1 MPCTNSVASEDFADF
16 IAPYFTA
23 PEEFMRSQ
31 GTDCIDFVNS
41 TLAVVYVPLSTVTPF
56 TYTSYTYSAVPK
68 LYSLLD
74 VTSMDTAGITAASEL
89 PVLGNQGA
97 GVIVGFVD
105 TGINY
110 TDSLFRNADG
120 STRIIGIWDQT
131 IEPTTAL
138 DTGAFQDSDKPRSIS
153 EEFNSEDSRNLNLSV
168 NSNSSTNSSNFDYI
182 NNGSLETAFDFP
194 ALYGTQYTAAQI
206 NQALNSDDPASI
218 VPTRDENGHGTF
230 LASIA
235 AGNRDE
241 RAGFSGAAPRA
252 SIAMVKLKPAK
263 QYLRDFYLIQDGTD
277 AYQENDIMMGVSYLY
292 FLARKYSMP
301 LVVCI
306 PLGTNMGSHMGMSR
320 LGQYLNQVSLS
331 NGSAVITAAGN
342 ETGARHHF
350 RAVMD
355 ADTDEVTAELRVGE
369 REAGFSM
376 ELWAEDVGVY
386 TVGFISPTGEV
397 AREISVPLRGE
408 NTVSFLLEQSQIT
421 VYTQIADVSAGS
433 QFIFMRFEKPMS
445 GIWRILIRN
454 SLDIRETFHLWLP
467 VRGFI
472 SDETYFLR
480 PDPDTIVTDP
490 GNAQYPIT
498 VTAYDHTRNS
508 IYIHASRGYSR
519 SGQIKPDLAAP
530 GVNILGAS
538 ASGRRLT
545 RMSGTSVSAAHLAGA
560 AAILL
565 HWGVLDGNYPY
576 LNTPVLK
583 SIFVRGAQ
591 RNPALT
597 YPNRE
602 FGYGTLDLYEAFLRL
617 RNI

>member
-1 MPCTNSVASEDFADF
+1 MSCTNSVASEDFADF
-16 IAPYFTA
+16 IAPYFTT
-23 PEEFMRSQ
+23 PEEFIRSQ

-41 TLAVVYVPLSTVTPF
+41 TLAVVYVPLSTVTPS

-74 VTSMDTAGITAASEL
+74 VTSMDAAGITPAGEL
-89 PVLGNQGA
+89 PVLNNQGA

-110 TDSLFRNADG
+110 TDSLFRNVDG

-131 IEPTTAL
+131 NN
-138 DTGAFQDSDKPRSIS
+138 SD
-153 EEFNSEDSRNLNLSV
+153 
-168 NSNSSTNSSNFDYI
+168 NSNNIEN
-182 NNGSLETAFDFP
+182 ETVKPFSAFS
-194 ALYGTQYTAAQI
+194 ALYGTQYTAEEI
-206 NQALNSDDPASI
+206 NLALNSDNPASI

-241 RAGFSGAAPRA
+241 RAGFSGAAPQA

-263 QYLRDFYLIQDGTD
+263 QYLRDFYLIQDGAE

-355 ADTDEVTAELRVGE
+355 ASTDEVTAELRVGE

-376 ELWAEDVGVY
+376 ELWAENMGVY

-408 NTVSFLLEQSQIT
+408 NTVSFLLEQTQIT
-421 VYTQIADVSAGS
+421 VYTQIADVSSGS
-433 QFIFMRFEKPMS
+433 QFIFMRFENPMS

-472 SDETYFLR
+472 TDETYFLR
-480 PDPDTIVTDP
+480 PDPDTIITDP
-490 GNAQYPIT
+490 GNARYPIT
-498 VTAYDHTRNS
+498 VTAYDHTKNS
-508 IYIHASRGYSR
+508 IYIHASRGYSL
-519 SGQIKPDLAAP
+519 SGRIKPDLAAP

-538 ASGRRLT
+538 VSGRRLT

-565 HWGVLDGNYPY
+565 NWGVLNANYPY

-602 FGYGTLDLYEAFLRL
+602 FGYGTLDLYEAFLHL
-617 RNI
+617 RNL

>member
-1 MPCTNSVASEDFADF
+1 MSCTNSVASEDFADF
-16 IAPYFTA
+16 IAPYFTT
-23 PEEFMRSQ
+23 PEEFIRSQ

-41 TLAVVYVPLSTVTPF
+41 TLAVVYVPLSTVTPS

-74 VTSMDTAGITAASEL
+74 VTSMDAAGITAAGEL
-89 PVLGNQGA
+89 PVLNNQGA

-110 TDSLFRNADG
+110 TDSLFRNVDG

-131 IEPTTAL
+131 NN
-138 DTGAFQDSDKPRSIS
+138 SD
-153 EEFNSEDSRNLNLSV
+153 
-168 NSNSSTNSSNFDYI
+168 NSNNIEN
-182 NNGSLETAFDFP
+182 ETAKPFSAFS
-194 ALYGTQYTAAQI
+194 ALYGTQYTAEEI
-206 NQALNSDDPASI
+206 NLALNSDNPASI

-241 RAGFSGAAPRA
+241 RAGFSGAAPQA

-263 QYLRDFYLIQDGTD
+263 QYLRDFYLIQDGAE

-376 ELWAEDVGVY
+376 ELWAENMGAY

-408 NTVSFLLEQSQIT
+408 NTVSFLLEQTQIT

-433 QFIFMRFEKPMS
+433 QFIFMRFENPMS

-454 SLDIRETFHLWLP
+454 SLDIRETFHIWLP

-472 SDETYFLR
+472 TDETYFLR
-480 PDPDTIVTDP
+480 PDPDTIITDP
-490 GNAQYPIT
+490 GNARYPIT
-498 VTAYDHTRNS
+498 VTAYDHTKNS
-508 IYIHASRGYSR
+508 IYIHASRGYSL
-519 SGQIKPDLAAP
+519 SGRIKPDLAAP

-538 ASGRRLT
+538 VSGRRLT

-565 HWGVLDGNYPY
+565 NWGVLNANYPY

-602 FGYGTLDLYEAFLRL
+602 FGYGTLNLYEAFLHL
-617 RNI
+617 RNL

>member
-1 MPCTNSVASEDFADF
+1 MACRNSVASEEFADF
-16 IAPYFTA
+16 IAPYFTS
-23 PEEFMRSQ
+23 PENFMRSQ

-41 TLAVVYVPLSTVTPF
+41 TLAVVYIPFSTITSF
-56 TYTSYTYSAVPK
+56 SYTSYTYSAIPK

-74 VTSMDTAGITAASEL
+74 VTSMDAAGITAAGEL
-89 PVLGNQGA
+89 PVLNNQGA

-110 TDSLFRNADG
+110 TDSLFRNVDG

-131 IEPTTAL
+131 NN
-138 DTGAFQDSDKPRSIS
+138 SD
-153 EEFNSEDSRNLNLSV
+153 
-168 NSNSSTNSSNFDYI
+168 NSNNIEN
-182 NNGSLETAFDFP
+182 ETAKPFSAFS
-194 ALYGTQYTAAQI
+194 ALYGTQYTAEEI
-206 NQALNSDDPASI
+206 NLALNSDNPASI

-241 RAGFSGAAPRA
+241 RAGFSGAAPQA

-263 QYLRDFYLIQDGTD
+263 QYLRDFYLIRDGAD

-376 ELWAEDVGVY
+376 ELWAENMGAY

-408 NTVSFLLEQSQIT
+408 NTVSFLLEQTQIT

-433 QFIFMRFEKPMS
+433 QFIFMRFENPMS

-454 SLDIRETFHLWLP
+454 SLDIRETFHIWLP

-480 PDPDTIVTDP
+480 PDPDTIITDP
-490 GNAQYPIT
+490 GNARYPIT
-498 VTAYDHTRNS
+498 VTAYDHTKNS
-508 IYIHASRGYSR
+508 IYIHASRGYSL
-519 SGQIKPDLAAP
+519 SGRIKPDLAAP

-538 ASGRRLT
+538 VSGRRLT

-565 HWGVLDGNYPY
+565 NWGVLNANYPY

-602 FGYGTLDLYEAFLRL
+602 FGYGTLNLYEAFLHL
-617 RNI
+617 RNL

>member
-1 MPCTNSVASEDFADF
+1 MSCTNSVASEDFADF
-16 IAPYFTA
+16 IAPYFTT
-23 PEEFMRSQ
+23 PEEFIRSQ

-41 TLAVVYVPLSTVTPF
+41 TLAVVYVPLSTVTPS

-74 VTSMDTAGITAASEL
+74 VTSMDAAGITPAGEL
-89 PVLGNQGA
+89 PVLNNQGA

-110 TDSLFRNADG
+110 TDSLFRNVDG

-131 IEPTTAL
+131 NN
-138 DTGAFQDSDKPRSIS
+138 SD
-153 EEFNSEDSRNLNLSV
+153 
-168 NSNSSTNSSNFDYI
+168 NSNNIEN
-182 NNGSLETAFDFP
+182 ETAKPFSAFS
-194 ALYGTQYTAAQI
+194 ALYGTQYTAEEI
-206 NQALNSDDPASI
+206 NLALNSDNPASI

-241 RAGFSGAAPRA
+241 RAEFSGAAPQA

-263 QYLRDFYLIQDGTD
+263 QYLRDFYLIQDGAD

-376 ELWAEDVGVY
+376 ELWAENMGAY

-408 NTVSFLLEQSQIT
+408 NTVSFLLEQTQIT
-421 VYTQIADVSAGS
+421 VYTQIADVSSGS
-433 QFIFMRFEKPMS
+433 QFIFMRFENPMS

-454 SLDIRETFHLWLP
+454 SLDIRETFHIWLP

-480 PDPDTIVTDP
+480 PDPDTIITDP
-490 GNAQYPIT
+490 GNARYPIT
-498 VTAYDHTRNS
+498 VTAYDHTKNS
-508 IYIHASRGYSR
+508 IYIHASRGYSL
-519 SGQIKPDLAAP
+519 SGRIKPDLAAP

-538 ASGRRLT
+538 VSGRRLT

-565 HWGVLDGNYPY
+565 NWGVLNANYPY

-602 FGYGTLDLYEAFLRL
+602 FGYGTLNLYEAFLHL
-617 RNI
+617 RNL

>member
-1 MPCTNSVASEDFADF
+1 MSCTNSVASEDFADF
-16 IAPYFTA
+16 IAPYFTT
-23 PEEFMRSQ
+23 PEEFIRSQ

-41 TLAVVYVPLSTVTPF
+41 TLAVVYVPLSTVTPS

-74 VTSMDTAGITAASEL
+74 VTSMDAAGITPAGEL
-89 PVLGNQGA
+89 PVLNNQGA

-110 TDSLFRNADG
+110 TDSLFRNVDG

-131 IEPTTAL
+131 NN
-138 DTGAFQDSDKPRSIS
+138 SD
-153 EEFNSEDSRNLNLSV
+153 
-168 NSNSSTNSSNFDYI
+168 NSNNIEN
-182 NNGSLETAFDFP
+182 ETAKPFSAFS
-194 ALYGTQYTAAQI
+194 ALYGTQYTAEEI
-206 NQALNSDDPASI
+206 NLALNSDNPASI

-241 RAGFSGAAPRA
+241 RAGFSGAAPQA

-263 QYLRDFYLIQDGTD
+263 QYLRDFYLIQDGAE

-355 ADTDEVTAELRVGE
+355 ASTDEVTAELRVGE

-376 ELWAEDVGVY
+376 ELWAENMGVY

-408 NTVSFLLEQSQIT
+408 NTVSFLLEQTQIT

-433 QFIFMRFEKPMS
+433 QFIFMRFENPMS

-472 SDETYFLR
+472 TDETYFLR
-480 PDPDTIVTDP
+480 PDPDTIITDP
-490 GNAQYPIT
+490 GNARYPIT
-498 VTAYDHTRNS
+498 VTAYDHTKNS
-508 IYIHASRGYSR
+508 IYIHASRGYSL
-519 SGQIKPDLAAP
+519 SGRIKPDLAAP

-538 ASGRRLT
+538 VSGRRLT

-565 HWGVLDGNYPY
+565 NWGVLNANYPY

-602 FGYGTLDLYEAFLRL
+602 FGYGTLNLYEAFLHL
-617 RNI
+617 RNL

>member
-1 MPCTNSVASEDFADF
+1 MSCTNSVASEDFADF
-16 IAPYFTA
+16 IAPYFTT
-23 PEEFMRSQ
+23 PEEFIRSQ

-41 TLAVVYVPLSTVTPF
+41 TLAVVYVPLSTVTPS

-74 VTSMDTAGITAASEL
+74 VTSMDAAGITPAGEL
-89 PVLGNQGA
+89 PVLNNQGA

-110 TDSLFRNADG
+110 TDSLFRNVDG

-131 IEPTTAL
+131 NN
-138 DTGAFQDSDKPRSIS
+138 SD
-153 EEFNSEDSRNLNLSV
+153 
-168 NSNSSTNSSNFDYI
+168 NSNNIEN
-182 NNGSLETAFDFP
+182 ETAKPFSAFS
-194 ALYGTQYTAAQI
+194 ALYGTQYTAEEI
-206 NQALNSDDPASI
+206 NLALNSDNPASI

-241 RAGFSGAAPRA
+241 RAGFSGAAPQA

-263 QYLRDFYLIQDGTD
+263 QYLRDFYLIQDGAE

-306 PLGTNMGSHMGMSR
+306 PLGTNIGSHMGMSR

-376 ELWAEDVGVY
+376 ELWAENMGAY

-408 NTVSFLLEQSQIT
+408 NTVSFLLEQTQIT

-433 QFIFMRFEKPMS
+433 QFIFMRFETPMS

-454 SLDIRETFHLWLP
+454 SLDIRETFHIWLP

-480 PDPDTIVTDP
+480 PDPDTIITDP
-490 GNAQYPIT
+490 GNARYPIT
-498 VTAYDHTRNS
+498 VTAYDHTKNS
-508 IYIHASRGYSR
+508 IYIHASRGYSL
-519 SGQIKPDLAAP
+519 SGRIKPDLAAP

-538 ASGRRLT
+538 VSGRRLT

-565 HWGVLDGNYPY
+565 NWGVLNANYPY

-583 SIFVRGAQ
+583 SIFVRGAK

-602 FGYGTLDLYEAFLRL
+602 FGYGTLDLYEAFLHL
-617 RNI
+617 RNL

>member
-1 MPCTNSVASEDFADF
+1 MSCTNSVASEDFADF
-16 IAPYFTA
+16 IAPYFTT
-23 PEEFMRSQ
+23 PEEFIRSQ

-41 TLAVVYVPLSTVTPF
+41 TLAVVYVPLSTVTPS

-74 VTSMDTAGITAASEL
+74 VTSMDAAGITPAGEL
-89 PVLGNQGA
+89 PVLNNQGA

-110 TDSLFRNADG
+110 TDSLFRNVDG
-120 STRIIGIWDQT
+120 STRIIGIWDLT
-131 IEPTTAL
+131 NN
-138 DTGAFQDSDKPRSIS
+138 SD
-153 EEFNSEDSRNLNLSV
+153 
-168 NSNSSTNSSNFDYI
+168 NSNNIEN
-182 NNGSLETAFDFP
+182 ETVKPFSAFS
-194 ALYGTQYTAAQI
+194 ALYGTQYTAEEI
-206 NQALNSDDPASI
+206 NLALNSDNPASI

-241 RAGFSGAAPRA
+241 RAGFSGAAPQA

-263 QYLRDFYLIQDGTD
+263 QYLRDFYLIRDGAE

-306 PLGTNMGSHMGMSR
+306 PLGTNIGSHMGMSR

-355 ADTDEVTAELRVGE
+355 ASTDEVTAELRVGE

-376 ELWAEDVGVY
+376 ELWAENMGVY

-408 NTVSFLLEQSQIT
+408 NTVSFLLEQTQIT

-433 QFIFMRFEKPMS
+433 QFIFMRFENPMS

-472 SDETYFLR
+472 TDETYFLR
-480 PDPDTIVTDP
+480 PDPDTIITDP
-490 GNAQYPIT
+490 GNARYPIT
-498 VTAYDHTRNS
+498 VTAYDHTKNS
-508 IYIHASRGYSR
+508 IYIHASRGYSL
-519 SGQIKPDLAAP
+519 SGRIKPDLAAP

-538 ASGRRLT
+538 VSGRRLT

-565 HWGVLDGNYPY
+565 NWGVLNANYPY

-602 FGYGTLDLYEAFLRL
+602 FGYGTLDLYEAFLHL
-617 RNI
+617 RNL

>member
-1 MPCTNSVASEDFADF
+1 MSCTNSVASEDFADF
-16 IAPYFTA
+16 IAPYFTT
-23 PEEFMRSQ
+23 PEEFIRSQ

-41 TLAVVYVPLSTVTPF
+41 TLAVVYVPLSTVTPS

-74 VTSMDTAGITAASEL
+74 VTSMDAAGITPAGEL
-89 PVLGNQGA
+89 PVLNNQGA

-110 TDSLFRNADG
+110 TDSLFRNVDG

-131 IEPTTAL
+131 NN
-138 DTGAFQDSDKPRSIS
+138 SD
-153 EEFNSEDSRNLNLSV
+153 
-168 NSNSSTNSSNFDYI
+168 NSNNIEN
-182 NNGSLETAFDFP
+182 ETVKPFSAFS
-194 ALYGTQYTAAQI
+194 ALYGTQYTAEEI
-206 NQALNSDDPASI
+206 NLALNSDNPASI

-241 RAGFSGAAPRA
+241 RAGFSGAAPQA

-263 QYLRDFYLIQDGTD
+263 QYLRDFYLIQDGAE

-306 PLGTNMGSHMGMSR
+306 PLGTNIGSHMGMSR

-376 ELWAEDVGVY
+376 ELWAENMGVY

-408 NTVSFLLEQSQIT
+408 NTVSFLLEQTQIT

-433 QFIFMRFEKPMS
+433 QFIFMRFENPMS

-472 SDETYFLR
+472 TDETYFLR
-480 PDPDTIVTDP
+480 PDPDTIITDP
-490 GNAQYPIT
+490 GNARYPIT
-498 VTAYDHTRNS
+498 VTAYDHTKNS
-508 IYIHASRGYSR
+508 IYIHASRGYSL
-519 SGQIKPDLAAP
+519 SGRIKPDLAAP

-538 ASGRRLT
+538 VSGRRLT

-565 HWGVLDGNYPY
+565 NWGVLNANYPY

-602 FGYGTLDLYEAFLRL
+602 FGYGTLNLYEAFLHL
-617 RNI
+617 RNL

>member
-1 MPCTNSVASEDFADF
+1 MSCTNSVASEDFADF
-16 IAPYFTA
+16 IAPYFTT
-23 PEEFMRSQ
+23 PEEFIRSQ

-41 TLAVVYVPLSTVTPF
+41 TLAVVYVPLSTVTPS

-74 VTSMDTAGITAASEL
+74 VTSMDAAGITPAGEL
-89 PVLGNQGA
+89 PVLNNQGA

-110 TDSLFRNADG
+110 TDSLFRNVDG

-131 IEPTTAL
+131 NN
-138 DTGAFQDSDKPRSIS
+138 SD
-153 EEFNSEDSRNLNLSV
+153 
-168 NSNSSTNSSNFDYI
+168 NSNNIEN
-182 NNGSLETAFDFP
+182 ETAKPFSAFS
-194 ALYGTQYTAAQI
+194 ALYGTQYTAEEI
-206 NQALNSDDPASI
+206 NLALNSDNPASI

-241 RAGFSGAAPRA
+241 RAGFSGAAPQA

-263 QYLRDFYLIQDGTD
+263 QYLRDFYLIQDGAE

-376 ELWAEDVGVY
+376 ELWAENMGAY

-408 NTVSFLLEQSQIT
+408 NTVSFLLEQTQIT
-421 VYTQIADVSAGS
+421 VYTQIADVSSGS
-433 QFIFMRFEKPMS
+433 QFIFMRFENPMS
-445 GIWRILIRN
+445 GIWRTLIRN
-454 SLDIRETFHLWLP
+454 SLDIRETFHIWLP

-480 PDPDTIVTDP
+480 PDPDTTITDP
-490 GNAQYPIT
+490 GNARYPIT
-498 VTAYDHTRNS
+498 VTAYDHTKNS
-508 IYIHASRGYSR
+508 IYIHASRGYSL

-538 ASGRRLT
+538 VSGRRLT

-565 HWGVLDGNYPY
+565 NWGVLNANYPY

-602 FGYGTLDLYEAFLRL
+602 FGYGTLNLYEAFLHL
-617 RNI
+617 RNL

>member
-1 MPCTNSVASEDFADF
+1 MSCTNSVASEDFADF
-16 IAPYFTA
+16 IAPYFTT
-23 PEEFMRSQ
+23 PEEFIRSQ

-41 TLAVVYVPLSTVTPF
+41 TLAVVYVPLSTVTPS

-74 VTSMDTAGITAASEL
+74 VTSMDAAGITPAGEL
-89 PVLGNQGA
+89 PVLNNQGA

-110 TDSLFRNADG
+110 TDSLFRNVDG

-131 IEPTTAL
+131 NN
-138 DTGAFQDSDKPRSIS
+138 SD
-153 EEFNSEDSRNLNLSV
+153 
-168 NSNSSTNSSNFDYI
+168 NSNNIEN
-182 NNGSLETAFDFP
+182 ETVKPFSAFS
-194 ALYGTQYTAAQI
+194 ALYGTQYTAEEI
-206 NQALNSDDPASI
+206 NLALNSDNPASI

-241 RAGFSGAAPRA
+241 RAGFSGAAPQA

-263 QYLRDFYLIQDGTD
+263 QYLRDFYLIPDGAG

-306 PLGTNMGSHMGMSR
+306 PLGTNIGSHMGMSR

-355 ADTDEVTAELRVGE
+355 ASTDEVTAELRVGE

-376 ELWAEDVGVY
+376 ELWAENMGAY

-408 NTVSFLLEQSQIT
+408 NTVSFLLEQTQIT

-433 QFIFMRFEKPMS
+433 QFIFMRFENPMS

-454 SLDIRETFHLWLP
+454 SLDIRETFHIWLP

-480 PDPDTIVTDP
+480 PDPDTIITDP
-490 GNAQYPIT
+490 GNARYPIT
-498 VTAYDHTRNS
+498 VTAYDHTKNS
-508 IYIHASRGYSR
+508 IYIHASRGYSL
-519 SGQIKPDLAAP
+519 SGRIKPDLAAP

-538 ASGRRLT
+538 VSGRRLT

-565 HWGVLDGNYPY
+565 NWGVLNANYPY

-602 FGYGTLDLYEAFLRL
+602 FGYGTLDLYEAFLHL
-617 RNI
+617 RNL

>member
-1 MPCTNSVASEDFADF
+1 MSCTNSVASEDFADF
-16 IAPYFTA
+16 IAPYFTT
-23 PEEFMRSQ
+23 PEEFIRSQ

-41 TLAVVYVPLSTVTPF
+41 TLAVVYVPLSTVTPS

-74 VTSMDTAGITAASEL
+74 VTSMDAAGITPAGEL
-89 PVLGNQGA
+89 PVLNNQGA

-110 TDSLFRNADG
+110 TDSLFRNVDG

-131 IEPTTAL
+131 NN
-138 DTGAFQDSDKPRSIS
+138 SD
-153 EEFNSEDSRNLNLSV
+153 
-168 NSNSSTNSSNFDYI
+168 NSNNIEN
-182 NNGSLETAFDFP
+182 ETVKPFSAFS
-194 ALYGTQYTAAQI
+194 ALYGTQYTAEEI
-206 NQALNSDDPASI
+206 NLALNSDNPASI

-241 RAGFSGAAPRA
+241 RAGFSGAAPQA

-263 QYLRDFYLIQDGTD
+263 QYLRDFYLIQDGAE

-306 PLGTNMGSHMGMSR
+306 PLGTNIGSHMGMSR

-355 ADTDEVTAELRVGE
+355 ASTDEVTAELRVGE

-376 ELWAEDVGVY
+376 ELWAENMGAY

-408 NTVSFLLEQSQIT
+408 NTVSFLLEQTQIT

-433 QFIFMRFEKPMS
+433 QFIFMRFENPMS

-454 SLDIRETFHLWLP
+454 SLDIRETFHIWLP

-480 PDPDTIVTDP
+480 PDPDTTITDP
-490 GNAQYPIT
+490 GNARYPIT
-498 VTAYDHTRNS
+498 VTAYDHTKNS
-508 IYIHASRGYSR
+508 IYIHASRGYSL
-519 SGQIKPDLAAP
+519 SGRIKPDLAAP

-538 ASGRRLT
+538 VSGRRLT

-565 HWGVLDGNYPY
+565 NWGVLNANYPY

-602 FGYGTLDLYEAFLRL
+602 FGYGTLNLYEAFLHL
-617 RNI
+617 RNL

>member
-1 MPCTNSVASEDFADF
+1 MSCTNSVASEDFADF
-16 IAPYFTA
+16 IAPYFTT
-23 PEEFMRSQ
+23 PEEFIRSQ

-41 TLAVVYVPLSTVTPF
+41 TLAVVYVPLSTVTPS

-74 VTSMDTAGITAASEL
+74 VTSMDAAGITAAGEL
-89 PVLGNQGA
+89 PVLNNQGA

-110 TDSLFRNADG
+110 TDSLFRNVDG

-131 IEPTTAL
+131 NN
-138 DTGAFQDSDKPRSIS
+138 SD
-153 EEFNSEDSRNLNLSV
+153 
-168 NSNSSTNSSNFDYI
+168 NSNNIEN
-182 NNGSLETAFDFP
+182 ETAKPISAFS
-194 ALYGTQYTAAQI
+194 ALYGTQYTAEEI
-206 NQALNSDDPASI
+206 NLALNSDNPASI

-241 RAGFSGAAPRA
+241 RAGFSGAAPQA

-263 QYLRDFYLIQDGTD
+263 QYLRDFYLIQDGAD

-306 PLGTNMGSHMGMSR
+306 PLGTNIGSHMGMSR

-376 ELWAEDVGVY
+376 ELWAENMGAY

-408 NTVSFLLEQSQIT
+408 NTVSFLLEQTQIT
-421 VYTQIADVSAGS
+421 VYTQIADVSSGS
-433 QFIFMRFEKPMS
+433 QFIFMRFENPMS

-454 SLDIRETFHLWLP
+454 SLDIRETFHIWLP

-480 PDPDTIVTDP
+480 PDPDTIITDP
-490 GNAQYPIT
+490 GNARYPIT
-498 VTAYDHTRNS
+498 VTAYDHTKNS
-508 IYIHASRGYSR
+508 IYIHASRGYSL
-519 SGQIKPDLAAP
+519 SGRIKPDLAAP

-538 ASGRRLT
+538 VSGRRLT

-565 HWGVLDGNYPY
+565 NWGVLNANYPY

-602 FGYGTLDLYEAFLRL
+602 FGYGTLNLYEAFLHL
-617 RNI
+617 RNL

>member
-1 MPCTNSVASEDFADF
+1 MSCTNSVASEDFADF
-16 IAPYFTA
+16 IAPYFTT
-23 PEEFMRSQ
+23 PEEFIRSQ

-41 TLAVVYVPLSTVTPF
+41 TLAVVYVPLSTVTPS

-74 VTSMDTAGITAASEL
+74 VTSMDAAGITPAGEL
-89 PVLGNQGA
+89 PVLNNQGA

-110 TDSLFRNADG
+110 TDSLFRNVDG

-131 IEPTTAL
+131 NN
-138 DTGAFQDSDKPRSIS
+138 SD
-153 EEFNSEDSRNLNLSV
+153 
-168 NSNSSTNSSNFDYI
+168 NSNNIEN
-182 NNGSLETAFDFP
+182 ETAKPFSAFS
-194 ALYGTQYTAAQI
+194 ALYGTQYTAEEI
-206 NQALNSDDPASI
+206 NLALNSDNPASI

-241 RAGFSGAAPRA
+241 RAGFSGAAPQA

-263 QYLRDFYLIQDGTD
+263 QYLRDFYLIQDGAD

-306 PLGTNMGSHMGMSR
+306 PLGTNIGSHMGMSR

-355 ADTDEVTAELRVGE
+355 ASTDEVTAELRVGE

-376 ELWAEDVGVY
+376 ELWAENMGVY

-397 AREISVPLRGE
+397 ARRISVPLRGE
-408 NTVSFLLEQSQIT
+408 NTVSFLLEQTQIT

-433 QFIFMRFEKPMS
+433 QFIFMRFENPMS

-454 SLDIRETFHLWLP
+454 SLDIRETFHIWLP

-480 PDPDTIVTDP
+480 PDPDTTITDP
-490 GNAQYPIT
+490 GNARYPIT
-498 VTAYDHTRNS
+498 VTAYDHTKNS
-508 IYIHASRGYSR
+508 IYIHASRGYSL
-519 SGQIKPDLAAP
+519 SGRIKPDLAAP

-538 ASGRRLT
+538 VSGRRLT

-565 HWGVLDGNYPY
+565 NWGVLNANYPY

-602 FGYGTLDLYEAFLRL
+602 FGYGTLNLYEAFLHL
-617 RNI
+617 RNL

>member
-1 MPCTNSVASEDFADF
+1 MSCTNSVASEDFADF
-16 IAPYFTA
+16 IAPYFTT
-23 PEEFMRSQ
+23 PEEFIRSQ

-41 TLAVVYVPLSTVTPF
+41 TLAVVYVPLSTVTPS

-74 VTSMDTAGITAASEL
+74 VTSMDAAGITPAGEL
-89 PVLGNQGA
+89 PVLNNQGA

-110 TDSLFRNADG
+110 TDSLFRNVDG

-131 IEPTTAL
+131 NNL
-138 DTGAFQDSDKPRSIS
+138 D
-153 EEFNSEDSRNLNLSV
+153 
-168 NSNSSTNSSNFDYI
+168 NSNNIEN
-182 NNGSLETAFDFP
+182 ETAKPFSAFS
-194 ALYGTQYTAAQI
+194 ALYGTQYTAEEI
-206 NQALNSDDPASI
+206 NLALNSDNPASI

-241 RAGFSGAAPRA
+241 RAGFSGAASQA

-263 QYLRDFYLIQDGTD
+263 QYLRDFYLIQDGAE

-376 ELWAEDVGVY
+376 ELWAENMGAY

-408 NTVSFLLEQSQIT
+408 NTVSFLLEQTQIT
-421 VYTQIADVSAGS
+421 VYTQIADVSSGS
-433 QFIFMRFEKPMS
+433 QFIFMRFENPMS

-454 SLDIRETFHLWLP
+454 SLDIRETFHIWLP

-480 PDPDTIVTDP
+480 PDPDTTITDP
-490 GNAQYPIT
+490 GNARYPIT
-498 VTAYDHTRNS
+498 VTAYDHTKNS
-508 IYIHASRGYSR
+508 IYIHASRGYSL
-519 SGQIKPDLAAP
+519 SGRIKPDLAAP

-538 ASGRRLT
+538 VSGRRLT

-565 HWGVLDGNYPY
+565 NWGVLNANYPY

-602 FGYGTLDLYEAFLRL
+602 FGYGTLNLYEAFLHL
-617 RNI
+617 RNL

>member
-1 MPCTNSVASEDFADF
+1 MSCTNSVASEDFADF
-16 IAPYFTA
+16 IAPYFTT
-23 PEEFMRSQ
+23 PEEFIRSQ
-31 GTDCIDFVNS
+31 GTDCIDFVDS

-74 VTSMDTAGITAASEL
+74 VTSMEAAGITTASGL
-89 PVLGNQGA
+89 PALGNQGA

-110 TDSLFRNADG
+110 MDPLFRNVDG
-120 STRIIGIWDQT
+120 STRIVGIWDQT
-131 IEPTTAL
+131 NNL
-138 DTGAFQDSDKPRSIS
+138 D
-153 EEFNSEDSRNLNLSV
+153 
-168 NSNSSTNSSNFDYI
+168 NSNSIENEAAKPFS
-182 NNGSLETAFDFP
+182 AFS

-206 NQALNSDDPASI
+206 NLALNSDDPVSI

-241 RAGFSGAAPRA
+241 RAEFSGAAPRA

-263 QYLRDFYLIQDGTD
+263 QYLREFYLIQDGAE
-277 AYQENDIMMGVSYLY
+277 AYQENDIIMGVSYLY

-350 RAVMD
+350 QAVMD

-376 ELWAEDVGVY
+376 ELWAADVGVY

-397 AREISVPLRGE
+397 TRGISVPLRGE
-408 NTVSFLLEQSQIT
+408 NTVSFLLEQTRIT

-433 QFIFMRFEKPMS
+433 QFIFMRFENPMS

-454 SLDIRETFHLWLP
+454 SLDIRETFHIWLP

-480 PDPDTIVTDP
+480 PDPDTIITDP
-490 GNAQYPIT
+490 GNARYPIT
-498 VTAYDHTRNS
+498 VTAYDHTKNS
-508 IYIHASRGYSR
+508 IYIHASRGYSL
-519 SGQIKPDLAAP
+519 SGRIKPDLAAP

-538 ASGRRLT
+538 VSGRRLT

-565 HWGVLDGNYPY
+565 NWGVLNANYPY

-602 FGYGTLDLYEAFLRL
+602 FGYGTLNLYEAFLHL
-617 RNI
+617 RNL

>member
-1 MPCTNSVASEDFADF
+1 MSCTNSVASEDFADF
-16 IAPYFTA
+16 IAPYFTT
-23 PEEFMRSQ
+23 PEEFIRSQ

-41 TLAVVYVPLSTVTPF
+41 TLAVVYVPLSTVTPS

-74 VTSMDTAGITAASEL
+74 VTSMDAAGITPAGEL
-89 PVLGNQGA
+89 PVLNNQGS

-110 TDSLFRNADG
+110 TDSLFRNVDG

-131 IEPTTAL
+131 NN
-138 DTGAFQDSDKPRSIS
+138 SD
-153 EEFNSEDSRNLNLSV
+153 
-168 NSNSSTNSSNFDYI
+168 NSNNIEN
-182 NNGSLETAFDFP
+182 ETAKPFSAFS
-194 ALYGTQYTAAQI
+194 ALYGTQYTAEEI
-206 NQALNSDDPASI
+206 NLALNSDNPASI

-241 RAGFSGAAPRA
+241 RAGFSGAAPQA

-263 QYLRDFYLIQDGTD
+263 QYLRDFYLIQDGAE

-306 PLGTNMGSHMGMSR
+306 PLGTNIGSHMGMSR

-376 ELWAEDVGVY
+376 ELWAENMGVY

-408 NTVSFLLEQSQIT
+408 NTVSFLLEQTQIT

-433 QFIFMRFEKPMS
+433 QFIFMRFENPMS

-472 SDETYFLR
+472 TDETYFLR
-480 PDPDTIVTDP
+480 PDPDTIITDP
-490 GNAQYPIT
+490 GNARYPIT
-498 VTAYDHTRNS
+498 VTAYDHTKNS
-508 IYIHASRGYSR
+508 IYIHASRGYSL
-519 SGQIKPDLAAP
+519 SGRIKPDLAAP

-538 ASGRRLT
+538 VSGRRLT

-565 HWGVLDGNYPY
+565 NWGVLNANYPY

-602 FGYGTLDLYEAFLRL
+602 FGYGTLDLYEAFLHL
-617 RNI
+617 RNL

>member
-1 MPCTNSVASEDFADF
+1 MSCTNSVASEDFADF
-16 IAPYFTA
+16 IAPYFTT
-23 PEEFMRSQ
+23 PEEFIRSQ

-41 TLAVVYVPLSTVTPF
+41 TLAVVYVPLSTVTPS

-74 VTSMDTAGITAASEL
+74 VTSMDAAGITAAGEL
-89 PVLGNQGA
+89 PVLNNQGA

-110 TDSLFRNADG
+110 TDSLFRNVDG

-131 IEPTTAL
+131 NN
-138 DTGAFQDSDKPRSIS
+138 SD
-153 EEFNSEDSRNLNLSV
+153 
-168 NSNSSTNSSNFDYI
+168 NSNNIEN
-182 NNGSLETAFDFP
+182 ETAKPFSAFS
-194 ALYGTQYTAAQI
+194 ALYGTQYTAEEI
-206 NQALNSDDPASI
+206 NLALNSDNPASI

-241 RAGFSGAAPRA
+241 RAGFSGAAPQA

-263 QYLRDFYLIQDGTD
+263 QYLRDFYLIQDGAE

-306 PLGTNMGSHMGMSR
+306 PLGTNIGSHMGMSR

-376 ELWAEDVGVY
+376 ELWAENMGAY

-408 NTVSFLLEQSQIT
+408 NTVSFLLEQTQIT
-421 VYTQIADVSAGS
+421 VYTQIADVSSGS
-433 QFIFMRFEKPMS
+433 QFIFMRFENPMS

-454 SLDIRETFHLWLP
+454 SLDIRETFHIWLP

-480 PDPDTIVTDP
+480 PDPDTTITDP
-490 GNAQYPIT
+490 GNARYPIT
-498 VTAYDHTRNS
+498 VTAYDHTKNS
-508 IYIHASRGYSR
+508 IYIHASRGYSL
-519 SGQIKPDLAAP
+519 SGRIKPDLAAP

-538 ASGRRLT
+538 VSGRRLT

-565 HWGVLDGNYPY
+565 NWGVLNANYPY

-602 FGYGTLDLYEAFLRL
+602 FGYGTLNLYEAFLHL
-617 RNI
+617 RNL

>member
-1 MPCTNSVASEDFADF
+1 MSCTNSVASEDFADF
-16 IAPYFTA
+16 IAPYFTS
-23 PEEFMRSQ
+23 PEEFIRSQ
-31 GTDCIDFVNS
+31 GTDCIDFVDS

-74 VTSMDTAGITAASEL
+74 VRSMEAAGITTASGL
-89 PVLGNQGA
+89 PALGNQGA

-110 TDSLFRNADG
+110 MDPLFRNVDG
-120 STRIIGIWDQT
+120 STRIVGIWDQT
-131 IEPTTAL
+131 NN
-138 DTGAFQDSDKPRSIS
+138 SD
-153 EEFNSEDSRNLNLSV
+153 
-168 NSNSSTNSSNFDYI
+168 NSNNMENEAAKPFS
-182 NNGSLETAFDFP
+182 AFP

-206 NQALNSDDPASI
+206 NLALNSDDPVSI

-241 RAGFSGAAPRA
+241 RAEFSGAAPRA

-263 QYLRDFYLIQDGTD
+263 QYLREFYLIQDGAE
-277 AYQENDIMMGVSYLY
+277 AYQENDIIMGVSYLY

-350 RAVMD
+350 QAVMD

-376 ELWAEDVGVY
+376 ELWAADVGVY

-397 AREISVPLRGE
+397 ARRISVPLRGE
-408 NTVSFLLEQSQIT
+408 NTVSFLLEQTRIT

-433 QFIFMRFEKPMS
+433 QFIFMRFENPMS

-454 SLDIRETFHLWLP
+454 SLDIRETVHLWLP

-472 SDETYFLR
+472 TDETYFLR
-480 PDPDTIVTDP
+480 PNPDTIITDP

-538 ASGRRLT
+538 SSGRRLT

-565 HWGVLDGNYPY
+565 SWGILDGNYPY

-583 SIFVRGAQ
+583 SIFIRGAQ

-617 RNI
+617 RNL

>member
-1 MPCTNSVASEDFADF
+1 MSCTNSVASEDFADF
-16 IAPYFTA
+16 IAPYFTT
-23 PEEFMRSQ
+23 PEEFIRSQ

-41 TLAVVYVPLSTVTPF
+41 TLAVVYVPLSTVTPS

-74 VTSMDTAGITAASEL
+74 VTSMDAAGITPAGEL
-89 PVLGNQGA
+89 PVLNNQGA

-110 TDSLFRNADG
+110 TDSLFRNVDG

-131 IEPTTAL
+131 NN
-138 DTGAFQDSDKPRSIS
+138 SD
-153 EEFNSEDSRNLNLSV
+153 
-168 NSNSSTNSSNFDYI
+168 NSNNIEN
-182 NNGSLETAFDFP
+182 ETAKPFSAFS
-194 ALYGTQYTAAQI
+194 ALYGTQYTAEEI
-206 NQALNSDDPASI
+206 NLALNSDNPASI

-241 RAGFSGAAPRA
+241 RAGFSGAAPQA

-263 QYLRDFYLIQDGTD
+263 QYLRDFYLIRDGAD

-355 ADTDEVTAELRVGE
+355 ASTDEVTAELRVGE

-376 ELWAEDVGVY
+376 ELWAENMGAY

-408 NTVSFLLEQSQIT
+408 NTVFFLLEQTQIT

-433 QFIFMRFEKPMS
+433 QFIFMRFENPMS

-454 SLDIRETFHLWLP
+454 SLDIRETFHIWLP

-480 PDPDTIVTDP
+480 PDPDTTITDP

-538 ASGRRLT
+538 VSGRRLT

-565 HWGVLDGNYPY
+565 NWGVLNANYPY
-576 LNTPVLK
+576 RNTPVLK

-602 FGYGTLDLYEAFLRL
+602 FGYGTLNLYEAFLHL
-617 RNI
+617 RNL

>member
-1 MPCTNSVASEDFADF
+1 MSCTNSVASEDFADF
-16 IAPYFTA
+16 IAPYFTS
-23 PEEFMRSQ
+23 PEEFIRSQ
-31 GTDCIDFVNS
+31 GTDCIDFVDS
-41 TLAVVYVPLSTVTPF
+41 TLAVVYVPLSTVTPS

-74 VTSMDTAGITAASEL
+74 VTSMDAAGITPAGEL
-89 PVLGNQGA
+89 PVLNNQGA

-110 TDSLFRNADG
+110 TDSLFRNVDG

-131 IEPTTAL
+131 NN
-138 DTGAFQDSDKPRSIS
+138 SD
-153 EEFNSEDSRNLNLSV
+153 
-168 NSNSSTNSSNFDYI
+168 NSNNIEN
-182 NNGSLETAFDFP
+182 ETAKPFSAFS
-194 ALYGTQYTAAQI
+194 ALYGTQYTAEEI
-206 NQALNSDDPASI
+206 NLALNSDDPVSI

-263 QYLRDFYLIQDGTD
+263 QYLRDFYLIQDGAE

-376 ELWAEDVGVY
+376 ELWAENMGAY

-408 NTVSFLLEQSQIT
+408 NTVSFLLEQTQIT

-433 QFIFMRFEKPMS
+433 QFIFMRFENPMS

-454 SLDIRETFHLWLP
+454 SLDIRETFHIWLP

-480 PDPDTIVTDP
+480 PDPDTTITDP
-490 GNAQYPIT
+490 GNARYPIT

-508 IYIHASRGYSR
+508 IYIHASRGYSL
-519 SGQIKPDLAAP
+519 SGRIKPDLAAP

-538 ASGRRLT
+538 VSGRRLT

-565 HWGVLDGNYPY
+565 NWGVLNANYPY

-602 FGYGTLDLYEAFLRL
+602 FGYGMLDLYEAFLRL
-617 RNI
+617 RNL

>member
-1 MPCTNSVASEDFADF
+1 MSCTNSVASKDFADF
-16 IAPYFTA
+16 IAPYFTT
-23 PEEFMRSQ
+23 PEEFIRSQ

-41 TLAVVYVPLSTVTPF
+41 TLAVVYVPLSTVTPS

-74 VTSMDTAGITAASEL
+74 VTSMDAAGITPAGEL
-89 PVLGNQGA
+89 PVLNNQGA

-110 TDSLFRNADG
+110 TDSLFRNVDG

-131 IEPTTAL
+131 NN
-138 DTGAFQDSDKPRSIS
+138 SD
-153 EEFNSEDSRNLNLSV
+153 
-168 NSNSSTNSSNFDYI
+168 NSNNIEN
-182 NNGSLETAFDFP
+182 ETAKPFSAFS
-194 ALYGTQYTAAQI
+194 ALYGTQYTAEEI
-206 NQALNSDDPASI
+206 NLALNSDNPASI

-241 RAGFSGAAPRA
+241 RAGFSGAAPQA

-263 QYLRDFYLIQDGTD
+263 QYLRDFYLIQDGAE

-376 ELWAEDVGVY
+376 ELWAENMGAY

-408 NTVSFLLEQSQIT
+408 NTVSFLLEQTQIT
-421 VYTQIADVSAGS
+421 VYTQIADVSSGS
-433 QFIFMRFEKPMS
+433 QFIFMRFENPMS

-454 SLDIRETFHLWLP
+454 SLDIRETFHIWLP

-480 PDPDTIVTDP
+480 PDPDTIITDP
-490 GNAQYPIT
+490 GNARYLIT
-498 VTAYDHTRNS
+498 VTAYDHTKNS
-508 IYIHASRGYSR
+508 IYIHASRGYSL
-519 SGQIKPDLAAP
+519 SGRIKPDLAAP

-538 ASGRRLT
+538 VSGRRLT

-565 HWGVLDGNYPY
+565 NWGVLNANYPY

-602 FGYGTLDLYEAFLRL
+602 FGYGTLNLYEAFLHL
-617 RNI
+617 RNL

>member
-1 MPCTNSVASEDFADF
+1 MSCTNSVASEDFADF
-16 IAPYFTA
+16 IAPYFTT
-23 PEEFMRSQ
+23 PEEFIRSQ

-41 TLAVVYVPLSTVTPF
+41 TLAVVYVPLSTVTPS

-74 VTSMDTAGITAASEL
+74 VTSMDAAGITPAGEL
-89 PVLGNQGA
+89 PVLNNQGA

-110 TDSLFRNADG
+110 TDSLFRNVDG

-131 IEPTTAL
+131 NN
-138 DTGAFQDSDKPRSIS
+138 SD
-153 EEFNSEDSRNLNLSV
+153 
-168 NSNSSTNSSNFDYI
+168 NSNNIEN
-182 NNGSLETAFDFP
+182 ETAKPFSAFS
-194 ALYGTQYTAAQI
+194 ALYGTQYTAEEI
-206 NQALNSDDPASI
+206 NLALNSDNPASI

-241 RAGFSGAAPRA
+241 RAGFSGAAPQA

-263 QYLRDFYLIQDGTD
+263 QYLRDFYLIQDGAE

-306 PLGTNMGSHMGMSR
+306 PLGTNIGSHMGMSR

-376 ELWAEDVGVY
+376 ELWAENMGAY

-408 NTVSFLLEQSQIT
+408 NTVSFLLEQTQIT
-421 VYTQIADVSAGS
+421 VYTQIADVSSGS
-433 QFIFMRFEKPMS
+433 QFIFMRFENPMS

-454 SLDIRETFHLWLP
+454 SLDIRETFHIWLP

-472 SDETYFLR
+472 TDETYFLR
-480 PDPDTIVTDP
+480 PDPDTIITDP
-490 GNAQYPIT
+490 GNARYPIT
-498 VTAYDHTRNS
+498 VTAYDHTKNS
-508 IYIHASRGYSR
+508 IYIHASRGYSL
-519 SGQIKPDLAAP
+519 SGRIKPDLAAP

-538 ASGRRLT
+538 VSGRRLT

-565 HWGVLDGNYPY
+565 NWGVLNANYPY

-602 FGYGTLDLYEAFLRL
+602 FGYGTLDLYEAFLHL
-617 RNI
+617 RNL

>member
-1 MPCTNSVASEDFADF
+1 MSCTNSVASEDFADF
-16 IAPYFTA
+16 IAPYFTT
-23 PEEFMRSQ
+23 PEEFIRSQ

-41 TLAVVYVPLSTVTPF
+41 TLAVVYVPLSTVTPS

-74 VTSMDTAGITAASEL
+74 VTSMDAAGITPAGEL
-89 PVLGNQGA
+89 PVLNNQGA

-110 TDSLFRNADG
+110 TDSLFRNVDG

-131 IEPTTAL
+131 NN
-138 DTGAFQDSDKPRSIS
+138 SD
-153 EEFNSEDSRNLNLSV
+153 
-168 NSNSSTNSSNFDYI
+168 NSNNIEN
-182 NNGSLETAFDFP
+182 ETAKPFSAFS
-194 ALYGTQYTAAQI
+194 ALYGTQYTAEEI
-206 NQALNSDDPASI
+206 NLALNSDNPASI

-241 RAGFSGAAPRA
+241 RAGFSGAAPQA

-263 QYLRDFYLIQDGTD
+263 QYLRDFYLIQDGAE

-376 ELWAEDVGVY
+376 ELWAENMGAY

-408 NTVSFLLEQSQIT
+408 NTVSFLLEQTQIT

-433 QFIFMRFEKPMS
+433 QFIFMRFENPMS

-454 SLDIRETFHLWLP
+454 SLDIRETFHIWLP

-480 PDPDTIVTDP
+480 PDPDTTITDP
-490 GNAQYPIT
+490 GNARYPIT
-498 VTAYDHTRNS
+498 VTAYDHTKNS
-508 IYIHASRGYSR
+508 IYIHASRGYSL

-538 ASGRRLT
+538 VSGRRLT

-565 HWGVLDGNYPY
+565 NWGVLNANYPY

-602 FGYGTLDLYEAFLRL
+602 FGYGTLNLYEAFLHL
-617 RNI
+617 RNL

>member
-1 MPCTNSVASEDFADF
+1 MSCTNSVASEDFADF
-16 IAPYFTA
+16 IAPYFTT
-23 PEEFMRSQ
+23 PEEFIRSQ

-41 TLAVVYVPLSTVTPF
+41 TLAVVYVPLSTVTPS

-74 VTSMDTAGITAASEL
+74 VTSMDAAGITPAGEL
-89 PVLGNQGA
+89 PVLNNQGA

-110 TDSLFRNADG
+110 TDSLFRNVDG

-131 IEPTTAL
+131 NN
-138 DTGAFQDSDKPRSIS
+138 SD
-153 EEFNSEDSRNLNLSV
+153 
-168 NSNSSTNSSNFDYI
+168 NSNNIEN
-182 NNGSLETAFDFP
+182 ETAKPFSAFS
-194 ALYGTQYTAAQI
+194 ALYGTQYTAEEI
-206 NQALNSDDPASI
+206 NLALNSDNPASI

-241 RAGFSGAAPRA
+241 RAGFSGAAPQA

-263 QYLRDFYLIQDGTD
+263 QYLRDFYLIQDGAE

-355 ADTDEVTAELRVGE
+355 ASTDEVTAELRVGE

-376 ELWAEDVGVY
+376 ELWAENMGVY

-408 NTVSFLLEQSQIT
+408 NTVSFLLEQTQIT

-433 QFIFMRFEKPMS
+433 QFIFMRFENPMS

-454 SLDIRETFHLWLP
+454 SLDIRETFHIWLP

-472 SDETYFLR
+472 TDETYFLR
-480 PDPDTIVTDP
+480 PDPDTIITDP
-490 GNAQYPIT
+490 GNARYPIT
-498 VTAYDHTRNS
+498 VTAYDHTKNS
-508 IYIHASRGYSR
+508 IYIHASRGYSL
-519 SGQIKPDLAAP
+519 SGRIKPDLAAP

-538 ASGRRLT
+538 VSGRRLT

-565 HWGVLDGNYPY
+565 NWGVLNANYPY

-602 FGYGTLDLYEAFLRL
+602 FGYGTLNLYEAFLHL
-617 RNI
+617 RNL

>member
-1 MPCTNSVASEDFADF
+1 MSCTNSVASEDFADF
-16 IAPYFTA
+16 IAPYFTT
-23 PEEFMRSQ
+23 PEEFIRSQ

-41 TLAVVYVPLSTVTPF
+41 TLAVVYVPLSTVTPS

-74 VTSMDTAGITAASEL
+74 VTSMDAAGITPAGEL
-89 PVLGNQGA
+89 PVLNNQGA

-110 TDSLFRNADG
+110 TDSLFRNVDG

-131 IEPTTAL
+131 NN
-138 DTGAFQDSDKPRSIS
+138 SD
-153 EEFNSEDSRNLNLSV
+153 
-168 NSNSSTNSSNFDYI
+168 NSNNIENV
-182 NNGSLETAFDFP
+182 TAKPFSAFS
-194 ALYGTQYTAAQI
+194 ALYGTQYTAEEI
-206 NQALNSDDPASI
+206 NLALNSDNPASI

-241 RAGFSGAAPRA
+241 RAGFSGAAPQA

-263 QYLRDFYLIQDGTD
+263 QYLRDFYLIQDGAE

-376 ELWAEDVGVY
+376 ELWAENMGAY

-397 AREISVPLRGE
+397 ARGISVPLRGE
-408 NTVSFLLEQSQIT
+408 NTVSFLLEQTQIT
-421 VYTQIADVSAGS
+421 VYTQIADVSSGS
-433 QFIFMRFEKPMS
+433 QFIFMRFENPMS

-454 SLDIRETFHLWLP
+454 SLDIRETFHIWLP

-472 SDETYFLR
+472 TDETYFLR
-480 PDPDTIVTDP
+480 PDPDTIITDP
-490 GNAQYPIT
+490 GNARYPIT
-498 VTAYDHTRNS
+498 VTAYDHTKNS

-538 ASGRRLT
+538 SSGRRLT

-565 HWGVLDGNYPY
+565 SWGILDGNYPY

-583 SIFVRGAQ
+583 SIFIRGAQ

-617 RNI
+617 RNL

>member
-1 MPCTNSVASEDFADF
+1 MSCTNSVASEDFADF
-16 IAPYFTA
+16 IAPYFTT
-23 PEEFMRSQ
+23 PEEYIRSQ

-41 TLAVVYVPLSTVTPF
+41 TLAVVYVPLSTVTPS

-74 VTSMDTAGITAASEL
+74 VTSMDAAGITPAGEL
-89 PVLGNQGA
+89 PVLNNQGA

-110 TDSLFRNADG
+110 TDSLFRNVDG

-131 IEPTTAL
+131 NN
-138 DTGAFQDSDKPRSIS
+138 SD
-153 EEFNSEDSRNLNLSV
+153 
-168 NSNSSTNSSNFDYI
+168 NSNNIEN
-182 NNGSLETAFDFP
+182 ETAKPFSAFS
-194 ALYGTQYTAAQI
+194 ALYGTQYTAEEI
-206 NQALNSDDPASI
+206 NLALNSDNPASI

-241 RAGFSGAAPRA
+241 RAGFSGAAPQA

-263 QYLRDFYLIQDGTD
+263 QYLRDFYLIQDGAE

-355 ADTDEVTAELRVGE
+355 ADTDEVIAELRVGE

-376 ELWAEDVGVY
+376 ELWAENMGAY

-408 NTVSFLLEQSQIT
+408 NTVSFLLEQTQIT
-421 VYTQIADVSAGS
+421 VYTQIADVSSGS
-433 QFIFMRFEKPMS
+433 QFIFMRFENPMS

-454 SLDIRETFHLWLP
+454 TLDIRETFHIWLP

-480 PDPDTIVTDP
+480 PDPDTTITDP
-490 GNAQYPIT
+490 GNARYPIT
-498 VTAYDHTRNS
+498 VTAYDHTKNS
-508 IYIHASRGYSR
+508 IYIHASRGYSL
-519 SGQIKPDLAAP
+519 SGRIKPDLAAP

-538 ASGRRLT
+538 VSGRRLT

-565 HWGVLDGNYPY
+565 NWGVLNANYPY

-602 FGYGTLDLYEAFLRL
+602 FGYGTLNLYEAFLHL
-617 RNI
+617 RNL

>member
-1 MPCTNSVASEDFADF
+1 MSCTNSVASEDFADF
-16 IAPYFTA
+16 IAPYFTT
-23 PEEFMRSQ
+23 PEEFIRSQ
-31 GTDCIDFVNS
+31 GTDCIDFVDS

-74 VTSMDTAGITAASEL
+74 VTSMDAAGITPAGEL
-89 PVLGNQGA
+89 PVLNNQGA

-110 TDSLFRNADG
+110 TDSLFRNVDG

-131 IEPTTAL
+131 NN
-138 DTGAFQDSDKPRSIS
+138 SD
-153 EEFNSEDSRNLNLSV
+153 
-168 NSNSSTNSSNFDYI
+168 NSNNIEN
-182 NNGSLETAFDFP
+182 ETVKPFSAFS
-194 ALYGTQYTAAQI
+194 ALYGTQYTAEEI
-206 NQALNSDDPASI
+206 NLALNSDNPASI

-241 RAGFSGAAPRA
+241 RAGFSGAAPQA

-263 QYLRDFYLIQDGTD
+263 QYLRDFYLIQDGAE

-306 PLGTNMGSHMGMSR
+306 PLGTNIGSHMGMSR

-355 ADTDEVTAELRVGE
+355 ASTDEVTAELRVGE

-376 ELWAEDVGVY
+376 ELWAENMGVY

-408 NTVSFLLEQSQIT
+408 NTVSFLLEQTQIT

-433 QFIFMRFEKPMS
+433 QFIFMRFETPMS

-480 PDPDTIVTDP
+480 PDPDTTITDP
-490 GNAQYPIT
+490 GNARYPIT
-498 VTAYDHTRNS
+498 VTAYDHTKNS
-508 IYIHASRGYSR
+508 IYIHASRGYSL
-519 SGQIKPDLAAP
+519 SGRIKPDLAAP

-538 ASGRRLT
+538 VSGRRLT

-565 HWGVLDGNYPY
+565 NWGVLNANYPY

-602 FGYGTLDLYEAFLRL
+602 FGYGTLDLYEAFLHL
-617 RNI
+617 RNL

>member
-1 MPCTNSVASEDFADF
+1 MSCTNSVASEDFADF
-16 IAPYFTA
+16 IAPYFTT
-23 PEEFMRSQ
+23 PEEFIRSQ

-74 VTSMDTAGITAASEL
+74 VTSMDAAGITPAGEL
-89 PVLGNQGA
+89 PVLNNQGA

-110 TDSLFRNADG
+110 TDSLFRNVDG

-131 IEPTTAL
+131 NN
-138 DTGAFQDSDKPRSIS
+138 SD
-153 EEFNSEDSRNLNLSV
+153 
-168 NSNSSTNSSNFDYI
+168 NSNNIEN
-182 NNGSLETAFDFP
+182 ETVKPFSAFS
-194 ALYGTQYTAAQI
+194 ALYGTQYTAEEI
-206 NQALNSDDPASI
+206 NLALNSDNPASI

-241 RAGFSGAAPRA
+241 RAGLSGAAPQA

-263 QYLRDFYLIQDGTD
+263 QYLRDFYLIQDGAE

-355 ADTDEVTAELRVGE
+355 ASTDEVTAELRVGE

-376 ELWAEDVGVY
+376 ELWAENMGVY

-408 NTVSFLLEQSQIT
+408 NTVSFLLEQTQIT

-433 QFIFMRFEKPMS
+433 QFIFMRFENPMS

-454 SLDIRETFHLWLP
+454 SLDIRETFHIWLP

-480 PDPDTIVTDP
+480 PDPDTIITDP
-490 GNAQYPIT
+490 GNARYPIT
-498 VTAYDHTRNS
+498 VTAYDHTKNS
-508 IYIHASRGYSR
+508 IYIHASRGYSL
-519 SGQIKPDLAAP
+519 SGRIKPDLAAP

-538 ASGRRLT
+538 VSGRRLT

-565 HWGVLDGNYPY
+565 NWGVLNANYPY

-602 FGYGTLDLYEAFLRL
+602 FGYGTLDLYEAFLHL
-617 RNI
+617 RNL

>member
-1 MPCTNSVASEDFADF
+1 MSCTNSVASEDFADF
-16 IAPYFTA
+16 IAPYFTT
-23 PEEFMRSQ
+23 PEEFIRSQ

-41 TLAVVYVPLSTVTPF
+41 TLAVVYVPLSTVTPS

-74 VTSMDTAGITAASEL
+74 VTSMDAAGITPAGEL
-89 PVLGNQGA
+89 PVLNNQGA

-110 TDSLFRNADG
+110 TDSLFRNVDG

-131 IEPTTAL
+131 NN
-138 DTGAFQDSDKPRSIS
+138 SD
-153 EEFNSEDSRNLNLSV
+153 
-168 NSNSSTNSSNFDYI
+168 NSNNIEN
-182 NNGSLETAFDFP
+182 ETVKPFSAFS
-194 ALYGTQYTAAQI
+194 ALYGTQYTAEEI
-206 NQALNSDDPASI
+206 NLALNSDNPASI

-241 RAGFSGAAPRA
+241 RAGFSGAAPQA

-263 QYLRDFYLIQDGTD
+263 QYLRDFYLIQDGAE

-355 ADTDEVTAELRVGE
+355 ASTDEVTAELRVGE

-376 ELWAEDVGVY
+376 ELWAENMGVY

-408 NTVSFLLEQSQIT
+408 NTVSFLLEQTQIT

-433 QFIFMRFEKPMS
+433 QFIFMRFENPMS

-472 SDETYFLR
+472 TDETYFLR
-480 PDPDTIVTDP
+480 PDPDTIITDP
-490 GNAQYPIT
+490 GNARYPIT
-498 VTAYDHTRNS
+498 VTAYDHTKNS
-508 IYIHASRGYSR
+508 IYIHASRGYSL
-519 SGQIKPDLAAP
+519 SGRIKPDLAAP

-538 ASGRRLT
+538 VSGRRLT

-565 HWGVLDGNYPY
+565 NWGVLNANYPY

-602 FGYGTLDLYEAFLRL
+602 FGYGTLDLYEAFLHL
-617 RNI
+617 RNL

>member
-1 MPCTNSVASEDFADF
+1 MSCTNSVASEDFADF
-16 IAPYFTA
+16 IAPYFTT
-23 PEEFMRSQ
+23 PEEFIRSQ

-41 TLAVVYVPLSTVTPF
+41 TLAVVYVPLSTVTPS

-74 VTSMDTAGITAASEL
+74 VTSMDAAGITPAGEL
-89 PVLGNQGA
+89 PVLNNQGA

-110 TDSLFRNADG
+110 TDSLFRNVDG

-131 IEPTTAL
+131 NN
-138 DTGAFQDSDKPRSIS
+138 SD
-153 EEFNSEDSRNLNLSV
+153 
-168 NSNSSTNSSNFDYI
+168 NSNNIEN
-182 NNGSLETAFDFP
+182 ETVKPFSAFS
-194 ALYGTQYTAAQI
+194 ALYGTQYTAEEI
-206 NQALNSDDPASI
+206 NLALNSDNPASI

-241 RAGFSGAAPRA
+241 RAGFSGAAPQA

-263 QYLRDFYLIQDGTD
+263 QYLRDFYLIQDGAE

-355 ADTDEVTAELRVGE
+355 ASTDEVTAELRVGE

-376 ELWAEDVGVY
+376 ELWAENMGVY

-408 NTVSFLLEQSQIT
+408 NTVSFLLEQTQIT
-421 VYTQIADVSAGS
+421 VYTQIADVSSGS
-433 QFIFMRFEKPMS
+433 QFIFMRFENPMS

-454 SLDIRETFHLWLP
+454 SLDIRETFHIWLP

-480 PDPDTIVTDP
+480 PDPDTIITDP
-490 GNAQYPIT
+490 GNARYPIT
-498 VTAYDHTRNS
+498 VTAYDHTKNS
-508 IYIHASRGYSR
+508 IYIHASRGYSL
-519 SGQIKPDLAAP
+519 SGRIKPDLAAP

-538 ASGRRLT
+538 VSGRRLT

-565 HWGVLDGNYPY
+565 NWGVLNANYPY

-602 FGYGTLDLYEAFLRL
+602 FGYGTLNLYEAFLHL
-617 RNI
+617 RNL

>member
-1 MPCTNSVASEDFADF
+1 MSCTNSVASEDFADF
-16 IAPYFTA
+16 IAPYFTT
-23 PEEFMRSQ
+23 PEEFIRSQ
-31 GTDCIDFVNS
+31 GTDCVDFVNS
-41 TLAVVYVPLSTVTPF
+41 TLAVVYVPLSTVTPS

-74 VTSMDTAGITAASEL
+74 VTSMDAAGITPAGEL
-89 PVLGNQGA
+89 PVLNNQGA

-110 TDSLFRNADG
+110 MDPLFRNVDG

-131 IEPTTAL
+131 NN
-138 DTGAFQDSDKPRSIS
+138 SD
-153 EEFNSEDSRNLNLSV
+153 
-168 NSNSSTNSSNFDYI
+168 NSNNIEN
-182 NNGSLETAFDFP
+182 ETAKPFSAFS
-194 ALYGTQYTAAQI
+194 ALYGTQYTAEEI
-206 NQALNSDDPASI
+206 NLALNSDNPASI

-263 QYLRDFYLIQDGTD
+263 QYLRDFYLIQDGAE

-376 ELWAEDVGVY
+376 ELWAENMGAY

-408 NTVSFLLEQSQIT
+408 NTVSFLLEQTQIT

-433 QFIFMRFEKPMS
+433 QFIFMRFENPMS

-454 SLDIRETFHLWLP
+454 SLDIRETFHIWLP

-480 PDPDTIVTDP
+480 PDPDTTITDP
-490 GNAQYPIT
+490 GNARYPIT
-498 VTAYDHTRNS
+498 VTAYDHTKNS
-508 IYIHASRGYSR
+508 IYIHASRGYSL
-519 SGQIKPDLAAP
+519 SGRIKPDLAAP

-538 ASGRRLT
+538 VSGRRLT

-565 HWGVLDGNYPY
+565 NWGVLNANYPY

-602 FGYGTLDLYEAFLRL
+602 FGYGMLDLYEAFLRL
-617 RNI
+617 RNL

>member
-1 MPCTNSVASEDFADF
+1 MSCTNSVASEDFADF
-16 IAPYFTA
+16 IAPYFTT
-23 PEEFMRSQ
+23 PEEFIRSQ

-41 TLAVVYVPLSTVTPF
+41 TLAVVYVPLSTVTPS

-74 VTSMDTAGITAASEL
+74 VTSMDAAGITPAGEL
-89 PVLGNQGA
+89 PVLNNQGA

-110 TDSLFRNADG
+110 TDSLFRNVDG

-131 IEPTTAL
+131 NN
-138 DTGAFQDSDKPRSIS
+138 SD
-153 EEFNSEDSRNLNLSV
+153 
-168 NSNSSTNSSNFDYI
+168 NSNNIEN
-182 NNGSLETAFDFP
+182 ETAKPFSAFS
-194 ALYGTQYTAAQI
+194 ALYGTQYTAEEI
-206 NQALNSDDPASI
+206 NLALNSDNPASI

-241 RAGFSGAAPRA
+241 RAGFSGAAPQA

-263 QYLRDFYLIQDGTD
+263 QYLRDFYLIQDGAE

-376 ELWAEDVGVY
+376 ELWAENMGVY

-408 NTVSFLLEQSQIT
+408 NTVSFLLEQTQIT
-421 VYTQIADVSAGS
+421 VYTQIADVSSGS
-433 QFIFMRFEKPMS
+433 QFIFMRFENPMS
-445 GIWRILIRN
+445 GIWRIRIRN

-480 PDPDTIVTDP
+480 PDPDTTITDP

-538 ASGRRLT
+538 ASGIRLT
-545 RMSGTSVSAAHLAGA
+545 RMSGTSVAAAHLAGA

-565 HWGVLDGNYPY
+565 HWGLLDGSYPY

-602 FGYGTLDLYEAFLRL
+602 FGYGTLNLYEAFLHL
-617 RNI
+617 RNL

>member
-1 MPCTNSVASEDFADF
+1 MSCTNSVASEDFADF
-16 IAPYFTA
+16 IAPYFTT
-23 PEEFMRSQ
+23 PEEFIRSQ

-41 TLAVVYVPLSTVTPF
+41 TLAVVYVPLSTVTPS

-74 VTSMDTAGITAASEL
+74 VTSMDAAGITPAGEL
-89 PVLGNQGA
+89 PVLNNQGA

-110 TDSLFRNADG
+110 TDSLFRNVDG

-131 IEPTTAL
+131 NN
-138 DTGAFQDSDKPRSIS
+138 SD
-153 EEFNSEDSRNLNLSV
+153 
-168 NSNSSTNSSNFDYI
+168 NSNNIEN
-182 NNGSLETAFDFP
+182 ETVKPFSAFS
-194 ALYGTQYTAAQI
+194 ALYGTQYTAEEI
-206 NQALNSDDPASI
+206 NLALNSDNPASI

-241 RAGFSGAAPRA
+241 RAGFSGAAPQA

-263 QYLRDFYLIQDGTD
+263 QYLRDFYLIQDGAE

-306 PLGTNMGSHMGMSR
+306 PLGTNIGSHMGMSR

-355 ADTDEVTAELRVGE
+355 ASTDEVTAELRVGE

-376 ELWAEDVGVY
+376 ELWAENMGVY

-408 NTVSFLLEQSQIT
+408 NTVSFLLEQTQIT
-421 VYTQIADVSAGS
+421 VYTQIADVSSGS
-433 QFIFMRFEKPMS
+433 QFIFMRFETPMS

-454 SLDIRETFHLWLP
+454 SLDIRETFHIWLP

-480 PDPDTIVTDP
+480 PDPDTIITDP
-490 GNAQYPIT
+490 GNARYPIT
-498 VTAYDHTRNS
+498 VTAYDHTKNS
-508 IYIHASRGYSR
+508 IYIHASRGYSL
-519 SGQIKPDLAAP
+519 SGRIKPDLAAP

-538 ASGRRLT
+538 VSGRRLT

-565 HWGVLDGNYPY
+565 NWGVLNANYPY

-602 FGYGTLDLYEAFLRL
+602 FGYGTLDLYEAFLHL
-617 RNI
+617 RNL

>member
-1 MPCTNSVASEDFADF
+1 MSCTNSVASEDFADF
-16 IAPYFTA
+16 IAPYFTT
-23 PEEFMRSQ
+23 PEEFIRSQ

-41 TLAVVYVPLSTVTPF
+41 TLAVVYVPLSTVTPS

-74 VTSMDTAGITAASEL
+74 VTSMDAAGITPAGEL
-89 PVLGNQGA
+89 PVLNNQGA

-110 TDSLFRNADG
+110 TDSLFRNVDG

-131 IEPTTAL
+131 NN
-138 DTGAFQDSDKPRSIS
+138 SD
-153 EEFNSEDSRNLNLSV
+153 
-168 NSNSSTNSSNFDYI
+168 NSNNIEN
-182 NNGSLETAFDFP
+182 ETAKPFSAFS
-194 ALYGTQYTAAQI
+194 ALYGTQYTAEEI
-206 NQALNSDDPASI
+206 NLALNSDNPASI

-241 RAGFSGAAPRA
+241 RAGFSGAASQA

-263 QYLRDFYLIQDGTD
+263 QYLRDFYLIQDGAD

-376 ELWAEDVGVY
+376 ELWAENMGAY

-408 NTVSFLLEQSQIT
+408 NTVSFLLEQTQIT

-433 QFIFMRFEKPMS
+433 QFIFMRFENPMS

-454 SLDIRETFHLWLP
+454 SLDIRETFHIWLP

-480 PDPDTIVTDP
+480 PDPDTIITDP
-490 GNAQYPIT
+490 GNARYPIT
-498 VTAYDHTRNS
+498 VTAYDHTKNS
-508 IYIHASRGYSR
+508 IYIHASRGYSL
-519 SGQIKPDLAAP
+519 SGRIKPDLAAP

-538 ASGRRLT
+538 VSGRRLT

-565 HWGVLDGNYPY
+565 NWGVLNANYPY

-602 FGYGTLDLYEAFLRL
+602 FGYGTLNLYEAFLHL
-617 RNI
+617 RNL

>member
-1 MPCTNSVASEDFADF
+1 MSCTNSVASEDFADF
-16 IAPYFTA
+16 IAPYFTS
-23 PEEFMRSQ
+23 PEEFIRSQ
-31 GTDCIDFVNS
+31 GTDCIDFVDS

-74 VTSMDTAGITAASEL
+74 VTSMEAAGITTASGL
-89 PVLGNQGA
+89 PALGNQGA

-110 TDSLFRNADG
+110 MDPLFRNVDG
-120 STRIIGIWDQT
+120 STRIVGIWDQT
-131 IEPTTAL
+131 NN
-138 DTGAFQDSDKPRSIS
+138 SD
-153 EEFNSEDSRNLNLSV
+153 
-168 NSNSSTNSSNFDYI
+168 NSNNMENEAAKPFS
-182 NNGSLETAFDFP
+182 AFP

-206 NQALNSDDPASI
+206 NLALNSDDPASI

-241 RAGFSGAAPRA
+241 RAGFSGAAPQA

-263 QYLRDFYLIQDGTD
+263 QYLRDFYLIQDGAE

-376 ELWAEDVGVY
+376 ELWAENMGAY

-408 NTVSFLLEQSQIT
+408 NTVSFLLEQTQIT
-421 VYTQIADVSAGS
+421 VYTQIADVSSGS
-433 QFIFMRFEKPMS
+433 QFIFMRFENPMS

-454 SLDIRETFHLWLP
+454 SLDIRETFHIWLP

-480 PDPDTIVTDP
+480 PDPDTTITDP
-490 GNAQYPIT
+490 GNARYPIT
-498 VTAYDHTRNS
+498 VTAYDHTKNS
-508 IYIHASRGYSR
+508 IYIHASRGYSL
-519 SGQIKPDLAAP
+519 SGRIKPDLAAP

-538 ASGRRLT
+538 VSGRRLT

-565 HWGVLDGNYPY
+565 NWGVLNANYPY

-602 FGYGTLDLYEAFLRL
+602 FGYGTLNLYEAFLHL
-617 RNI
+617 RNL

>member
-1 MPCTNSVASEDFADF
+1 MSCTNSVASEDFADF
-16 IAPYFTA
+16 IAPYFTT
-23 PEEFMRSQ
+23 PEEFIRSQ

-41 TLAVVYVPLSTVTPF
+41 TLAVVYVPLSTVTPS

-74 VTSMDTAGITAASEL
+74 VTSMDAAGITPAGEL
-89 PVLGNQGA
+89 PVLNNQGA

-110 TDSLFRNADG
+110 TDSLFRNVDG

-131 IEPTTAL
+131 NN
-138 DTGAFQDSDKPRSIS
+138 SD
-153 EEFNSEDSRNLNLSV
+153 
-168 NSNSSTNSSNFDYI
+168 NSNNIEN
-182 NNGSLETAFDFP
+182 ETAKPFSAFS
-194 ALYGTQYTAAQI
+194 ALYGTQYTAEEI
-206 NQALNSDDPASI
+206 NLALNSDNPASI
-218 VPTRDENGHGTF
+218 VPTRDEHGHGTF

-241 RAGFSGAAPRA
+241 RAGFSGAAPQA

-263 QYLRDFYLIQDGTD
+263 QYLRDFYLIQDGAE

-376 ELWAEDVGVY
+376 ELWAENMGAY

-408 NTVSFLLEQSQIT
+408 NTVSFLLEQTQIT
-421 VYTQIADVSAGS
+421 VYTQIADVSSGS
-433 QFIFMRFEKPMS
+433 QFIFMRFENPMS

-454 SLDIRETFHLWLP
+454 SLDIRETFHIWLP

-480 PDPDTIVTDP
+480 PDPDTIITDP
-490 GNAQYPIT
+490 GNARYPIT
-498 VTAYDHTRNS
+498 VTAYDHTKNS
-508 IYIHASRGYSR
+508 IYIHASRGYSL
-519 SGQIKPDLAAP
+519 SGRIKPDLAAP

-538 ASGRRLT
+538 VSGRRLT

-565 HWGVLDGNYPY
+565 NWGVLNANYPY

-602 FGYGTLDLYEAFLRL
+602 FGYGTLNLYEAFLHL
-617 RNI
+617 RNL

>member
-1 MPCTNSVASEDFADF
+1 MSCTNSVASEDFADF
-16 IAPYFTA
+16 IAPYFTT
-23 PEEFMRSQ
+23 PEEFIRSQ

-41 TLAVVYVPLSTVTPF
+41 TLAVVYVPLSTVTPS

-74 VTSMDTAGITAASEL
+74 VTSMDAAGITPAGEL
-89 PVLGNQGA
+89 PVLNNQGA

-110 TDSLFRNADG
+110 TDSLFRNVDG

-131 IEPTTAL
+131 NN
-138 DTGAFQDSDKPRSIS
+138 SD
-153 EEFNSEDSRNLNLSV
+153 
-168 NSNSSTNSSNFDYI
+168 NSNNIEN
-182 NNGSLETAFDFP
+182 ETAKPFSAFS
-194 ALYGTQYTAAQI
+194 ALYGTQYTAEEI
-206 NQALNSDDPASI
+206 NLALNSDNPASI

-241 RAGFSGAAPRA
+241 RAGFSGAAPQA

-263 QYLRDFYLIQDGTD
+263 QYLRDFYLIQDGAE

-369 REAGFSM
+369 RETGFSM
-376 ELWAEDVGVY
+376 ELWAENMGAY

-408 NTVSFLLEQSQIT
+408 NTVSFLLEQTQIT
-421 VYTQIADVSAGS
+421 VYTQIADVSSGS
-433 QFIFMRFEKPMS
+433 QFIFMRFENPMS

-454 SLDIRETFHLWLP
+454 SLDIRETFHIWLP

-480 PDPDTIVTDP
+480 PDPDTTITDP
-490 GNAQYPIT
+490 GNARYPIT
-498 VTAYDHTRNS
+498 VTAYDHTKNS
-508 IYIHASRGYSR
+508 IYIHASRGYSL
-519 SGQIKPDLAAP
+519 SGRIKPDLAAP

-538 ASGRRLT
+538 VSGRRLT

-565 HWGVLDGNYPY
+565 NWGVLNANYPY

-602 FGYGTLDLYEAFLRL
+602 FGYGTLNLYEAFLHL
-617 RNI
+617 RNL

>member
-1 MPCTNSVASEDFADF
+1 MSCTNSVASEDFADF
-16 IAPYFTA
+16 IAPYFTT
-23 PEEFMRSQ
+23 PEEFIRSQ

-41 TLAVVYVPLSTVTPF
+41 TLAVVYVPLSTVTPS

-74 VTSMDTAGITAASEL
+74 VTSMDAAGITPAGEL
-89 PVLGNQGA
+89 PVLNNQGA

-110 TDSLFRNADG
+110 TDSLFRNVDG

-131 IEPTTAL
+131 NN
-138 DTGAFQDSDKPRSIS
+138 SD
-153 EEFNSEDSRNLNLSV
+153 
-168 NSNSSTNSSNFDYI
+168 NSNNIEN
-182 NNGSLETAFDFP
+182 ETVKPFSAFS
-194 ALYGTQYTAAQI
+194 ALYGTQYTADEI
-206 NQALNSDDPASI
+206 NLALNSDNPASI

-241 RAGFSGAAPRA
+241 RAGFSGAAPQA

-263 QYLRDFYLIQDGTD
+263 QYLRDFYLIQDGAE

-306 PLGTNMGSHMGMSR
+306 PLGTNIGSHMGMSR

-376 ELWAEDVGVY
+376 ELWAENMGVY

-408 NTVSFLLEQSQIT
+408 NTVSFLLEQTQIT

-433 QFIFMRFEKPMS
+433 QFIFMRFENPMS

-454 SLDIRETFHLWLP
+454 SLDIRETFHIWLP

-480 PDPDTIVTDP
+480 PDPDTIITDP
-490 GNAQYPIT
+490 GNARYPIT
-498 VTAYDHTRNS
+498 VTAYDHTKNS
-508 IYIHASRGYSR
+508 IYIHASRGYSL
-519 SGQIKPDLAAP
+519 SGRIKPDLAAP

-538 ASGRRLT
+538 VSGRRLT

-565 HWGVLDGNYPY
+565 NWGVLNANYPY

-602 FGYGTLDLYEAFLRL
+602 FGYGTLNLYEAFLHL
-617 RNI
+617 RNL

>member
-1 MPCTNSVASEDFADF
+1 MSCTNSVASEDFADF
-16 IAPYFTA
+16 IAPYFTT
-23 PEEFMRSQ
+23 PEEFIRSQ

-41 TLAVVYVPLSTVTPF
+41 TLAVVYVPLSTVTPS

-74 VTSMDTAGITAASEL
+74 VTSMDAAGITPAGEL
-89 PVLGNQGA
+89 PVLNNQGA

-110 TDSLFRNADG
+110 TDSLFRNVDG

-131 IEPTTAL
+131 NN
-138 DTGAFQDSDKPRSIS
+138 SD
-153 EEFNSEDSRNLNLSV
+153 
-168 NSNSSTNSSNFDYI
+168 NSNNIEN
-182 NNGSLETAFDFP
+182 ETAKPFSAFS
-194 ALYGTQYTAAQI
+194 ALYGTQYTAEEI
-206 NQALNSDDPASI
+206 NLALNSDNPASI

-241 RAGFSGAAPRA
+241 RAGFSGAAPQA

-263 QYLRDFYLIQDGTD
+263 QYLRDFYLIQDGAE

-376 ELWAEDVGVY
+376 ELWAENMGAY

-408 NTVSFLLEQSQIT
+408 NTVSFLLEQTQIT
-421 VYTQIADVSAGS
+421 VYTQIADVSSGS
-433 QFIFMRFEKPMS
+433 QFIFMRFENPMS

-454 SLDIRETFHLWLP
+454 SLDIRETFHIWLP

-472 SDETYFLR
+472 TDETYFLR
-480 PDPDTIVTDP
+480 PDPDTTITDP
-490 GNAQYPIT
+490 GNARYPIT
-498 VTAYDHTRNS
+498 VTAYDHTKNS
-508 IYIHASRGYSR
+508 IYIHASRGYSL
-519 SGQIKPDLAAP
+519 SGRIKPDLAAP

-538 ASGRRLT
+538 VSGRRLT

-565 HWGVLDGNYPY
+565 NWGVLNANYPY

-602 FGYGTLDLYEAFLRL
+602 FGYGTLNLYEAFLHL
-617 RNI
+617 RNL